1 MRTSTVV
8 FLVLFLCL
16 FSSRERRGK
25 ISSAIHH
32 IKSEV
37 HAATDRHLSHSGAEA
52 ADLETSEVASL
63 RSELRELDQRDEA
76 AERTLRTIDRSV
88 RALDERIRKL
98 ERELV
103 RQPQFGEVFQRS
115 LGLLVRQRIELKNER
130 EEILGLKER
139 MVGEAIRVQAEIDLA
154 RIRGERRQ
162 VESFLR
168 RERGSPMDQLA
179 EEEGAASF

>member
-25 ISSAIHH
+25 ISSVIHH
-32 IKSEV
+32 IKSEI
-37 HAATDRHLSHSGAEA
+37 HSATDGHFSESCKRDAVPE
-52 ADLETSEVASL
+52 DSEVTGL

-76 AERTLRTIDRSV
+76 ANKTLRTIDRSV

-98 ERELV
+98 EHELK
-103 RQPQFGEVFQRS
+103 RQPQFGEVFRRS
-115 LGLLVRQRIELKNER
+115 LGLLVRQRTELKNER

-139 MVGEAIRVQAEIDLA
+139 MAGETIRIQAEIDLA
-154 RIRGERRQ
+154 QIRSERRQ
-162 VESFLR
+162 VESFLK
-168 RERGSPMDQLA
+168 RERGSPVDQLA